1 MKWRESERQGFV
13 GRSRGIEGL
22 WVRRE
27 GKEDFGKEE
36 VELDVVAF
44 DGFVVDGADGG
55 LGRAWLREV
64 DGAGSEEKGERES
77 TCISR

>member
-55 LGRAWLREV
+55 LGRAWLRVV
-64 DGAGSEEKGERES
+64 DGAGSEVKGDKEGTR
-77 TCISR
+77 ISG